1 MPEILLHLLT
11 PHHTNNHRARVLHL
25 DALLFYALAFSV
37 FHLGM
42 QYVYRNFPDVL
53 GYATDIHVEQLL
65 TETNA
70 KRTAAELP
78 ALTLNQ
84 SLSAAAA
91 KKAEDMFARGYWA
104 HQSPDGK
111 SPWDFIVNAGYK
123 YIVAGENL
131 AKNFSTSRAVVDA
144 WMASSNHKDNIVKP
158 QYRDIGFAVVNGVLN
173 GEETTLVVQMFGSTN
188 QSLASVVPQVQAA
201 PATAPAPT
209 KAPEPAPKPV
219 ELTEVASSVALKP
232 LFDIPTVS
240 RTIVVGFVGFM
251 LGVLAV
257 DAWIVGRRRIVRVVG
272 HNAGHILF
280 LGSLLIAMNALL
292 PGSVL

>member
-1 MPEILLHLLT
+1 MPEFLLHLLI

-37 FHLGM
+37 FQLGM

-53 GYATDIHVEQLL
+53 GYATDIHIEQLL

-70 KRTAAELP
+70 KRTATGVP

-91 KKAEDMFARGYWA
+91 KKAEDMFAKGYWA

-144 WMASSNHKDNIVKP
+144 WMASSTHKDNIIKP
-158 QYRDIGFAVVNGVLN
+158 QYRDVGFAVVNGVLN
-173 GEETTLVVQMFGSTN
+173 GEETTLVVQMFGSTK

-201 PATAPAPT
+201 P
-209 KAPEPAPKPV
+209 EPAQKPV
-219 ELTEVASSVALKP
+219 EITEVASSVVLKP

-240 RTIVVGFVGFM
+240 RTIVIAFVGFM

-257 DAWIVGRRRIVRVVG
+257 DAWIVARRRIVRVVG